1 MLDLINLKKYI
12 YDLEHYEGFKTLEK
26 YKNKFYCYKGIII
39 DYKFDDID
47 ETSEKKQGFLSDPRD
62 DTFEPFLNTGYIR
75 KLGEGSRAKY
85 DYMPDVLLVEYE
97 KDIEKYKDDIIKY
110 IDKIAELKQLY

>member
-39 DYKFDDID
+39 DYKFEGD

-110 IDKIAELKQLY
+110 IDKIQIYKNI